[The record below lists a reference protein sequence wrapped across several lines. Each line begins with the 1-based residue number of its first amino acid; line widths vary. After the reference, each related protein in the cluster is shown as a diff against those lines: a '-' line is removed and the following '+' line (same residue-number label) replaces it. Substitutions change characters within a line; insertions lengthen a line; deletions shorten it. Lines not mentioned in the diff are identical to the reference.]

1 MYVPITMITTG
12 ILGLLFLWHASRI
25 IKVRASLKLGLGDGG
40 EESMVRKIRTHA
52 NFAEY
57 TPLLLVMLLL
67 LEIANLPAALLWGFA
82 ALIIGGRMVHAYGM
96 LPVGGI
102 MWARTAGMVA
112 TLTALGLGSVGLIL
126 RGLGIV

>member
-40 EESMVRKIRTHA
+40 EESMVRKIRTHP

-57 TPLLLVMLLL
+57 TPLPLVVLLL
-67 LEIANLPAALLWGFA
+67 LQIANLPAAL
-82 ALIIGGRMVHAYGM
+82 
-96 LPVGGI
+96 P
-102 MWARTAGMVA
+102 
-112 TLTALGLGSVGLIL
+112 
-126 RGLGIV
+126 